1 MIPRYEIM
9 KHYWRFPLLSFL
21 CLLLVACG
29 ASSDEAAETQPVDTQ
44 RLLVCTDECR
54 QRGQCGQNQNQEWV
68 VLGHNES
75 PQTSGHNVL
84 FPNNQEVGIAQT
96 QMRQV
101 RTSAGQQLMT
111 ANFYYVTLLD
121 GSRAGWVAEWC
132 VVLP

>member
-1 MIPRYEIM
+1 MTPRYEIM
-9 KHYWRFPLLSFL
+9 KPSWRFPLLFLL

-29 ASSDEAAETQPVDTQ
+29 SPSDEAAETQQVGTQ

-68 VLGHNES
+68 VLGHNEF
-75 PQTSGHNVL
+75 PHTSGHNIS
-84 FPNNQEVGIAQT
+84 FPDNQEVGIAQT
-96 QMRQV
+96 QMRQL
-101 RTSAGQQLMT
+101 RTIAGQQLLT